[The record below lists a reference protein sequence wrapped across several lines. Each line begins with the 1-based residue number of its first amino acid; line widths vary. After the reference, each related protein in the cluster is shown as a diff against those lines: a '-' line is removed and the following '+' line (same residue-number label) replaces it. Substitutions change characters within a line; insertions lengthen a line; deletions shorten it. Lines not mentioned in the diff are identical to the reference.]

1 MKTKPFKLIYLDV
14 DGVLANYVEGILR
27 LTGEKAVQHD
37 DIKDYDIHKFISAT
51 QAWVEEQRDM
61 WGGAFWENLPAYS
74 NAKQIVAEAKE
85 LADHI
90 CFLTT
95 PSGAIESRH
104 GKLRWLE
111 EHFGPGLDVCFA
123 QLGKHHYGS
132 CERTM
137 LIDDNPRTVSEFAN
151 TGSFALVQPRPWNNN
166 GLDSSLLPVGVAP
179 HSELKTLERM
189 FSLLSTNHPLPNA
202 H

>member
-74 NAKQIVAEAKE
+74 NAKRIVAEAMG
-85 LADHI
+85 LADHV

-104 GKLRWLE
+104 GKLRWIE
-111 EHFGPGLDVCFA
+111 NHFGPGLDVCFA
-123 QLGKHHYGS
+123 QLGKHHYAG
-132 CERTM
+132 CNRTL
-137 LIDDNPRTVSEFAN
+137 LIDDNPRTVLEFGQS
-151 TGSFALVQPRPWNNN
+151 GSAAIRQPRPWNSNAAATNN
-166 GLDSSLLPVGVAP
+166 VPDVLSLTQREACASLL
-179 HSELKTLERM
+179 
-189 FSLLSTNHPLPNA
+189 SLLSTNYPLPNA
-202 H
+202 N